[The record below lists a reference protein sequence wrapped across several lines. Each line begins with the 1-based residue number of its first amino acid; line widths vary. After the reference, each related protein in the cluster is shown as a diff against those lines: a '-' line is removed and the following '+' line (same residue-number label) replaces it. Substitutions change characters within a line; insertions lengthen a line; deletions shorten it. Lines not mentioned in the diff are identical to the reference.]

1 MRFCITL
8 HNKEVD
14 SKGEV
19 SSVSNIMI
27 IPILLLIMFKGNLK
41 IVLQRMYIGIS
52 KDNCFLEFKFN
63 ESQSQWKSVRLLHI
77 AYIVIHYVGNEQN
90 ILFMF
95 ELKPLFGFFEDV
107 D

>member
-63 ESQSQWKSVRLLHI
+63 ESQSQWKSVRLFHI
-77 AYIVIHYVGNEQN
+77 AYIVIHYVGNEQKYYLYFRVEA
-90 ILFMF
+90 IVWIF
-95 ELKPLFGFFEDV
+95 
-107 D
+107 